1 MASASTPAWHGAC
14 IACCVGMRGAVDA
27 TVANPHVPGARKLS
41 PFPDAGAA
49 RILRTVE
56 AGPADGIWQAQR
68 KPALGRQRAR
78 LPGTHRARAGV
89 RLRAVPVARA
99 LPKDQHEILS
109 GAQRRLPRI
118 YLEHDPPLAH
128 PTNTVHPVDDPDLLL
143 VHVTHYNA
151 LMWDSGR
158 VPTRVV
164 EHGVRVPDGIAWSA
178 AANHPGQRR
187 RLRG

>member
-1 MASASTPAWHGAC
+1 VAWRVHRVLRRNARS
-14 IACCVGMRGAVDA
+14 RGC
-27 TVANPHVPGARKLS
+27 
-41 PFPDAGAA
+41 
-49 RILRTVE
+49 
-56 AGPADGIWQAQR
+56 DGCES
-68 KPALGRQRAR
+68 
-78 LPGTHRARAGV
+78 GTHRARAGV

>member
-27 TVANPHVPGARKLS
+27 TVANPAHTAR
-41 PFPDAGAA
+41 
-49 RILRTVE
+49 E
-56 AGPADGIWQAQR
+56 QAFDCVLFQSLVHYR
-68 KPALGRQRAR
+68 
-78 LPGTHRARAGV
+78 
-89 RLRAVPVARA
+89 
-99 LPKDQHEILS
+99 KDQHEILA
-109 GAQRRLPRI
+109 GAQRRLPRV

-128 PTNTVHPVDDPDLLL
+128 PTNTVHPIDDPDVML
-143 VHVTHYNA
+143 VHVSHYNA